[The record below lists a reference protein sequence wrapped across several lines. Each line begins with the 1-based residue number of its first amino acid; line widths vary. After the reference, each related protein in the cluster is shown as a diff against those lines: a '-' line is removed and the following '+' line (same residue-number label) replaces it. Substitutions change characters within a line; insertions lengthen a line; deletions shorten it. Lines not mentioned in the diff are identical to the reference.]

1 MYNNKIYMYREKKY
15 PHDGFVM
22 SIIQKSW
29 LTFFIKPETQQ
40 PIIVIIFD
48 YLLSLPFKE
57 PCRTLGIYF
66 R

>member
-40 PIIVIIFD
+40 PIIVIILII
-48 YLLSLPFKE
+48 YSPCLLKNLVE
-57 PCRTLGIYF
+57 L
-66 R
+66 